1 MSDKVDHTMTGREDP
16 VEAVKPAEIP
26 IISDTVTEPKE
37 SVNTA
42 EAPTKETD
50 AAAAPPTSAE
60 ESKPAKEEPKAE
72 PKIEKP
78 AYLTKTPALNAF
90 FDRLPTILSTVGH
103 DEMWGVQLKDY
114 NDVPTVNVM
123 IKFLRANEGNA
134 KAAEE
139 QLSKALKWRKEVN
152 PLQLAESGNYSAAK
166 YEGLGYLTIYEDN
179 GKPLVFTWN
188 IYGAVKDVNATFASS
203 DE

>member
-1 MSDKVDHTMTGREDP
+1 MSDKVDHTMTGREA
-16 VEAVKPAEIP
+16 EAVKPTEVP
-26 IISDTVTEPKE
+26 IISDIVTEPKE
-37 SVNTA
+37 SVNT
-42 EAPTKETD
+42 EAPKETD
-50 AAAAPPTSAE
+50 VAAPPASAD
-60 ESKPAKEEPKAE
+60 ESNAAKKEEPKV
-72 PKIEKP
+72 EKP

-90 FDRLPTILSTVGH
+90 FDCLPTILNTVGH

-114 NDVPTVNVM
+114 HDVPTVNVM

-166 YEGLGYLTIYEDN
+166 FEGLGYLTTYEDN
-179 GKPLVFTWN
+179 GRPLVFTWN
-188 IYGAVKDVNATFASS
+188 IYGAVKDVGATFAST

>member
-1 MSDKVDHTMTGREDP
+1 MTGREDP
-16 VEAVKPAEIP
+16 AEAVKPTEAP
-26 IISDTVTEPKE
+26 IVSDTVTEP
-37 SVNTA
+37 VNAA
-42 EAPTKETD
+42 EAPTKEAD
-50 AAAAPPTSAE
+50 VAAPISADE
-60 ESKPAKEEPKAE
+60 TKLAKEEPKV
-72 PKIEKP
+72 EKP

-166 YEGLGYLTIYEDN
+166 YEGLGYLTTYEDN
-179 GKPLVFTWN
+179 GRPLVLTWN
-188 IYGAVKDVNATFASS
+188 IYGAVKDVNATFAST